1 MQVGESATQ
10 SRIVAATLAVLICG
24 GLAFLFNIAVRPLF
38 SIGGLT
44 PVGEAFSLLP
54 VLFLHPTYEA
64 LEKRH
69 LHPFRIAGGGLR
81 ESLRKSV
88 HPAHDRPWILTAL
101 AWAAALAITVQLVAF
116 ITAFVLGVVQL
127 PGLLTVALFL
137 LFFGVM
143 GGISLGFGLKRVPYG
158 IRTLAVMAY
167 IATGIGYI
175 LNWTLFTPAEWQAEL
190 GLPKTMPWAAF
201 MSARDGTLWLA
212 IGLVGFGVG
221 RLISRK
227 RKVPAA
233 APAPAPLEDNSRLV
247 FISPDA
253 RHVWNGA
260 DWQPLTLPV
269 SPDRRYVWDGVRWV
283 AARVLPPP
291 P

>member
-24 GLAFLFNIAVRPLF
+24 GLAFLFNITLRPLF

-44 PVGEAFSLLP
+44 PVGEAFSLVP

-69 LHPFRIAGGGLR
+69 LHPLRIAGGGLR

-88 HPAHDRPWILTAL
+88 RPAHDRPWILTAL
-101 AWAAALAITVQLVAF
+101 AWAAALAIAIQLGAF
-116 ITAFVLGVVQL
+116 ITGLVLMIAQL
-127 PGLLTVALFL
+127 RALVIPTLFL
-137 LFFGVM
+137 LILALVGGV
-143 GGISLGFGLKRVPYG
+143 SVAFGLRRVPYA
-158 IRTLAVMAY
+158 IRTLAVMTY
-167 IATGIGYI
+167 IASGIGYI
-175 LNWTLFTPAEWQAEL
+175 LNWTLFTATEWQAVL
-190 GLPKTMPWAAF
+190 GLPKTIGWAAF
-201 MSARDGTLWLA
+201 MSARDGTIWL
-212 IGLVGFGVG
+212 IVGLAGFGIG

-227 RKVPAA
+227 PKQPAA
-233 APAPAPLEDNSRLV
+233 QPEPAPIEDTSRLV
-247 FISPDA
+247 FISPDG